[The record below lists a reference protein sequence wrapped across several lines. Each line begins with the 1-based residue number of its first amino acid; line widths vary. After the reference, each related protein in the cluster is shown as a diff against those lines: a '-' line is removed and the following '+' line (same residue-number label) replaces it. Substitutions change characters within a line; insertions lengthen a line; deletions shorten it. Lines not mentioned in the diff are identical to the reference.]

1 MTDEERLEESNS
13 VTYIF
18 CVCKCSYFF
27 FFFLTA
33 SVMNNTDRLQGLV
46 TLSTVSSDCC
56 LCFICPVRCICFP
69 DKFLNEHKLLGNMKN
84 VAKTAKKE
92 QLIIAYNQLFQ
103 SKRFKGSEPIE
114 EVTEKVKAVKIEDKP
129 KEAKAEVVDEGPP
142 RYTKSVLKKGD
153 KTNIPKKG
161 DTVSC
166 WYTGTLEDGTVFDTN
181 IPTGKRHRLS
191 SLTIIEH
198 TIFII
203 TIFFINTAAR
213 KKKQAKPLSFKVG
226 MGKVIRGW
234 DEALLTMSKGEQAR
248 LEIEPEWAYG
258 KKGLPDSKIPPNAK
272 LIFEVELVA
281 VD

>member
-1 MTDEERLEESNS
+1 MQFN
-13 VTYIF
+13 
-18 CVCKCSYFF
+18 FF
-27 FFFLTA
+27 
-33 SVMNNTDRLQGLV
+33 VQ
-46 TLSTVSSDCC
+46 
-56 LCFICPVRCICFP
+56 
-69 DKFLNEHKLLGNMKN
+69 
-84 VAKTAKKE
+84 
-92 QLIIAYNQLFQ
+92 
-103 SKRFKGSEPIE
+103 
-114 EVTEKVKAVKIEDKP
+114 
-129 KEAKAEVVDEGPP
+129 GPP

-226 MGKVIRGW
+226 MGKVIRGVSVS
-234 DEALLTMSKGEQAR
+234 AITIQMFILM
-248 LEIEPEWAYG
+248 
-258 KKGLPDSKIPPNAK
+258 
-272 LIFEVELVA
+272 LIYLNLNVHSGMRPFLQ
-281 VD
+281 